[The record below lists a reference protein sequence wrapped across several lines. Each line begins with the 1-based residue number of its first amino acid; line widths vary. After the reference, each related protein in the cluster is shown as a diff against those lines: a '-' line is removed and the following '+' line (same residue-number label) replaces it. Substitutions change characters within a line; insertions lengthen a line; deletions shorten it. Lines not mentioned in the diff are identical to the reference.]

1 MKKIGTLRNFSA
13 KHVSTGDY
21 ILRTT
26 KYQYGGTALIAT
38 RPDESVPEDVE
49 LVAEDIEFVASVFM
63 EGLVPEDENTIW
75 LKGWSENEGIPEE
88 LEGHGVIEFTGK
100 TAQAGFATA
109 HEAVILDS
117 EGWFKGE

>member
-13 KHVSTGDY
+13 KHVTTGDY
-21 ILRTT
+21 DLYTAE
-26 KYQYGGTALIAT
+26 YAYGGTALVAT
-38 RPDESVPEDVE
+38 APETQE
-49 LVAEDIEFVASVFM
+49 VAFVASVFM

>member
-13 KHVSTGDY
+13 KHVTTGDY
-21 ILRTT
+21 DLYAS
-26 KYQYGGTALIAT
+26 KYEYGGTALMAINPNSGG
-38 RPDESVPEDVE
+38 R
-49 LVAEDIEFVASVFM
+49 EFVASVFM